1 MPGEFTQRAFLNG
14 KLDLAQAEGVADL
27 IASSSRAA
35 HNLAISQTRGNFSRE
50 LNTLRDRLVEFASL
64 LELELDFSEEDVE
77 FADRTNLLSLANQI
91 LRKIDRLAASYSS
104 GAAIKDGVPVVI
116 AGIPNAGNHRCSTSS
131 SATTRLS

>member
-1 MPGEFTQRAFLNG
+1 MHLSIIYLSENIVEISLHGSRWIQREVLADLIRRGARTAMPGEFTQRAFLNG

-64 LELELDFSEEDVE
+64 LE
-77 FADRTNLLSLANQI
+77 
-91 LRKIDRLAASYSS
+91 
-104 GAAIKDGVPVVI
+104 P
-116 AGIPNAGNHRCSTSS
+116 
-131 SATTRLS
+131 